1 MKQLFVVQPDSLD
14 RIWEQTK
21 GLVEKGMMCSDG
33 ELTLEQIRLLLV
45 QGHMRLLISKDIAA
59 QKIVSAL
66 VVEIIAYPNYRCVNV
81 VSIGGEGLN
90 MDQTDIQQLKHICKQ
105 WGASKIQGYT
115 HKKMTSYLVQKG
127 FEKKYDIVRLDIE
140 KDV

>member
-1 MKQLFVVQPDSLD
+1 MKQLFVVQSDGLD
-14 RIWEQTK
+14 RAWEQTK
-21 GLVEKGMMCSDG
+21 DLIEKGMMCSDG
-33 ELTLEQIRLLLV
+33 ELSMDQIRLLLV
-45 QGHMRLLISKDIAA
+45 QGHMKLLISKDIKE

-66 VVEIIAYPNYRCVNV
+66 VVEMINYPNYRCVNV
-81 VSIGGEGLN
+81 VSIGGEGLH

-127 FEKKYDIVRLDIE
+127 FEKKYDIVRIDIE

>member
-1 MKQLFVVQPDSLD
+1 MKQIFVIQPENLD
-14 RIWEQTK
+14 RIWEQSK
-21 GLVEKGMMCSDG
+21 YLIEKGMMCSDG

-45 QGHMRLLISKDIAA
+45 QGHMKLLISKDIKE

-66 VVEIIAYPNYRCVNV
+66 VVEIVQFPNYRCVNV
-81 VSIGGEGLN
+81 VSIGGDGLH

-115 HKKMTSYLVQKG
+115 HKKMTSYLIQKG